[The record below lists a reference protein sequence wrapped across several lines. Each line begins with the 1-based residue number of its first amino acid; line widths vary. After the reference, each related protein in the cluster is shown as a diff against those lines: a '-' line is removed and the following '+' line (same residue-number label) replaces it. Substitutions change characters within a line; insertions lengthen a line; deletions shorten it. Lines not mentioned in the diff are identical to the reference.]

1 MDAKLLTQ
9 SGWKSISDKFKIK
22 DNGLQRALAAYEKL
36 DETKYDECLKCL
48 PSIQNLAAALR
59 KTKEVAASKDTSKYL
74 SDLMAAASVEL
85 QGVISAKVQAAK
97 AAAAEKEKEPT
108 NPDRDK
114 EGNGVADS
122 YSAMLLAALQK
133 LKSSKDLAFEFVICD
148 AKPFC
153 GVMIAKNINS
163 QHRALL
169 TKVTGGGTRFLP
181 PGTCAF
187 ENGKFDFRTEKPVQG
202 LAKRIQDCI
211 KNFTGKKFA
220 VKAGQESEAD
230 GDVQAPGV
238 AAVPPGKAAPV
249 GAPAPAGASAP
260 RGRVSLDK
268 APQHWHS
275 TRGTIEGIL
284 KGLKQAVF
292 AQYPEAS
299 QDLTA
304 ELDHTMSLLNVILD
318 KLDHRLA
325 DSLDKAGAAKDPAAR
340 QAELKNTKAILAEY
354 INYVKSEPLI
364 AHIDENPL
372 GIPTKLK
379 QTLAESLTDVAR
391 AIA

>member
-9 SGWKSISDKFKIK
+9 SGWKSISDKFEIK

-36 DETKYDECLKCL
+36 DETKYDECIKCL
-48 PSIQNLAAALR
+48 ASIQTLAAALR
-59 KTKEVAASKDTSKYL
+59 KTKEVAASKDTCKYL
-74 SDLMAAASVEL
+74 SDLMGAASAEL
-85 QGVISAKVQAAK
+85 QGVNSARVQAAK
-97 AAAAEKEKEPT
+97 AAAAEKEKEPA
-108 NPDRDK
+108 NPDKDK

-122 YSAMLLAALQK
+122 YSAMLVAALQK
-133 LKSSKDLAFEFVICD
+133 LKSSKDLAFEFVVCD

-202 LAKRIQDCI
+202 LAKRIQDSI

-230 GDVQAPGV
+230 GDAQAPGV
-238 AAVPPGKAAPV
+238 AADSPGTVPPT
-249 GAPAPAGASAP
+249 GAPAP
-260 RGRVSLDK
+260 RGRVSLDQ

-292 AQYPEAS
+292 AQYPQAS
-299 QDLTA
+299 QELTA
-304 ELDHTMSLLNVILD
+304 ELDNTMSLLNVILD

-340 QAELKNTKAILAEY
+340 QAELKNTKTILAEY